1 MESRPA
7 SGQGSPA
14 TSWPRWHSSSPP
26 GRQLRRPPRSCRA
39 SPTFSPGGLKV
50 LCNSARDGLKESE
63 LPRAGDF
70 MKHIL
75 DSEFRYRPSFDTDV
89 RKTFEKA
96 RRQQQQVR
104 PQDQATAAPEIK
116 VKVLKLEQLKKAS
129 T

>member
-1 MESRPA
+1 
-7 SGQGSPA
+7 
-14 TSWPRWHSSSPP
+14 
-26 GRQLRRPPRSCRA
+26 
-39 SPTFSPGGLKV
+39 
-50 LCNSARDGLKESE
+50 
-63 LPRAGDF
+63 

-104 PQDQATAAPEIK
+104 SQDQATAAPEIK

-129 T
+129 NT